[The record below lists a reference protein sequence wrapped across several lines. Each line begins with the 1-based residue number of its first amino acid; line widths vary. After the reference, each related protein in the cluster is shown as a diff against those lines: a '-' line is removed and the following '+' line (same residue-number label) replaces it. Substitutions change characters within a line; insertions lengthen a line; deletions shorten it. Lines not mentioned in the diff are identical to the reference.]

1 MKQTHKRKKD
11 MSYEQS
17 KIPCVD
23 EYQFLHLVQELTDM
37 HIQFEATYDTR
48 LCRWTIWIDVD
59 K

>member
-1 MKQTHKRKKD
+1 

-37 HIQFEATYDTR
+37 RIQFEATYDTR